1 MRSLS
6 PMMRVSDVFPW
17 LAALLLSDG
26 ANDMVSDECVACCG
40 SGVAVAW
47 QCRGSDAAVTWHDSP
62 AGLRPLMWRVMTWQ

>member
-1 MRSLS
+1 
-6 PMMRVSDVFPW
+6 MMRVSDVCPW

-47 QCRGSDAAVTWHDSP
+47 Q
-62 AGLRPLMWRVMTWQ
+62 WRVMTWQWRGSGVAVSWQ